1 MITADDFFPALADP
15 TRLRCLLLL
24 ASEGELCVCELTHAL
39 DVSQPKISR
48 HLATLR
54 EAGIVDDRREGLWIH
69 YRIHHDL
76 PAWARGLET
85 LVIALS
91 YSGETEETLSAFDQA
106 VANGCRI
113 LAICTGGELAAA
125 ALESGAVVW
134 QFDHQVQP
142 HSAPGYAFGLLL
154 AVFFRLGLIPDPNGD
169 LIVSDLCSVLWASSS
184 FLRDAVAQMKMNL
197 FYMVD

>member
-69 YRIHHDL
+69 YRINAAL
-76 PAWARGLET
+76 PAWVQAVLKQTARGVNGT
-85 LVIALS
+85 APF
-91 YSGETEETLSAFDQA
+91 SAD
-106 VANGCRI
+106 
-113 LAICTGGELAAA
+113 LAALQA
-125 ALESGAVVW
+125 MPNRPGA
-134 QFDHQVQP
+134 P
-142 HSAPGYAFGLLL
+142 RCA
-154 AVFFRLGLIPDPNGD
+154 
-169 LIVSDLCSVLWASSS
+169 
-184 FLRDAVAQMKMNL
+184 
-197 FYMVD
+197 